1 MDDKWAL
8 SVTELNEYVRRKLA
22 GDPVLRAVAVRG
34 EVSGFKRY
42 TSGHCYFA
50 LKDETSRVQCVL
62 WRQQALKMTFRIED
76 GMRVTVRG
84 AASVF
89 VQSGSY
95 QLYVDSVTR
104 EGVGDLYLR
113 FEALKK
119 KLAAEGLFDPARK
132 RELPLLPK
140 VIGVATSRSGA
151 VIRDIIRVSKRRDP
165 NVGVLLAPCA
175 VQGAGAAEEIVRAI
189 ERLNE
194 DGRPDVILVGR
205 GGGSLED
212 LWPFNE
218 EIVARAIAASRIPVI
233 SCVGHETDF
242 TIADFAADAR
252 ASTPS
257 NAAELAVPVVAELK
271 QSVEALSRQ
280 LTSALLRAQQ
290 LRRARLQALSA
301 SPALTMPRRMLIER
315 RAPAHCADKKARR
328 HGAAAVALFARAFG
342 ARPRGRGAPR
352 LCRGLQGRQMRP
364 RSGRAARGR
373 RHRSTHARR
382 QRRGGGKGWRTSPL
396 NRAWTNWN
404 RWCAALKAARC
415 RWRSPFRPLSA
426 AWR

>member
-22 GDPVLRAVAVRG
+22 GDPVLRAVSVRG

-42 TSGHCYFA
+42 ASGHCYFA

-62 WRQQALKMTFRIED
+62 WRQQAAKLTFQIED

-84 AASVF
+84 AASLF

-95 QLYVDSVTR
+95 RLYVDCVER

-151 VIRDIIRVSKRRDP
+151 VIRDIIRVSRRRDP

-189 ERLNE
+189 GRLND

-205 GGGSLED
+205 GGGSIED

-257 NAAELAVPVVAELK
+257 NAAELAVPVVSELK

-301 SPALTMPRRMLIER
+301 SPAMTMPRRMLIER
-315 RAPAHCADKKARR
+315 RE
-328 HGAAAVALFARAFG
+328 AALTAL
-342 ARPRGRGAPR
+342 
-352 LCRGLQGRQMRP
+352 
-364 RSGRAARGR
+364 AARLPAALTKKRDAMER
-373 RHRSTHARR
+373 RLSLSSRALSALDPEGVV
-382 QRRGGGKGWRTSPL
+382 RRGYAVVFKDGKCVAEAQKLRAGDAIEVHMRGG
-396 NRAWTNWN
+396 NV
-404 RWCAALKAARC
+404 AAEVTDGELH
-415 RWRSPFRPLSA
+415 L
-426 AWR
+426 

>member
-22 GDPVLRAVAVRG
+22 GDPVLRAVSVRG

-42 TSGHCYFA
+42 ASGHCYFA

-62 WRQQALKMTFRIED
+62 WRQQAAKLTFQIED

-84 AASVF
+84 AASLF

-95 QLYVDSVTR
+95 QLYVDCVER

-175 VQGAGAAEEIVRAI
+175 VQGAGAAEEIARAI
-189 ERLNE
+189 ERLGE
-194 DGRPDVILVGR
+194 DGRPDVLLVGR
-205 GGGSLED
+205 GGGSIED

-257 NAAELAVPVVAELK
+257 NAAELAVPMVSELK

-301 SPALTMPRRMLIER
+301 SPAMTMPRRMLIER
-315 RAPAHCADKKARR
+315 RE
-328 HGAAAVALFARAFG
+328 AALTAL
-342 ARPRGRGAPR
+342 
-352 LCRGLQGRQMRP
+352 
-364 RSGRAARGR
+364 AARLPAALTKKRDAMER
-373 RHRSTHARR
+373 RLSLSSRALSALDPEGVV
-382 QRRGGGKGWRTSPL
+382 RRGYAVVFKDGKCVAEAQKLRAGDAIEVHMRGG
-396 NRAWTNWN
+396 NV
-404 RWCAALKAARC
+404 AAEVTDG
-415 RWRSPFRPLSA
+415 
-426 AWR
+426 

>member
-34 EVSGFKRY
+34 EISGFKRY

-62 WRQQALKMTFRIED
+62 WRQQAAKLAFPPED

-175 VQGAGAAEEIVRAI
+175 VQGAGAAEEIARAI
-189 ERLNE
+189 ERLGE
-194 DGRPDVILVGR
+194 DGRPDVLLVGR
-205 GGGSLED
+205 GGGSIED

-257 NAAELAVPVVAELK
+257 NAAELAVPVIAELK

-280 LTSALLRAQQ
+280 MTSALLRAQQ

-301 SPALTMPRRMLIER
+301 SPALTVPRRMLIER
-315 RAPAHCADKKARR
+315 RETALSALAARLP
-328 HGAAAVALFARAFG
+328 VALTKKRDAMER
-342 ARPRGRGAPR
+342 R
-352 LCRGLQGRQMRP
+352 LLVA
-364 RSGRAARGR
+364 GRALAALDPEGVV
-373 RHRSTHARR
+373 
-382 QRRGGGKGWRTSPL
+382 RRGYAVVLKDGKCVPEAGALRAGDAIEVHMRGG
-396 NRAWTNWN
+396 NV
-404 RWCAALKAARC
+404 AAEVTDG
-415 RWRSPFRPLSA
+415 
-426 AWR
+426 

>member
-1 MDDKWAL
+1 M
-8 SVTELNEYVRRKLA
+8 
-22 GDPVLRAVAVRG
+22 
-34 EVSGFKRY
+34 
-42 TSGHCYFA
+42 
-50 LKDETSRVQCVL
+50 QCVL
-62 WRQQALKMTFRIED
+62 WRQQAAKLAFPPED

-95 QLYVDSVTR
+95 QLYVDSMAR

-113 FEALKK
+113 FEELKK

-132 RELPLLPK
+132 RPIPLLPK
-140 VIGVATSRSGA
+140 MIGVATSRSGA
-151 VIRDIIRVSKRRDP
+151 VIRDIIRVSRRRDP

-189 ERLNE
+189 ERLNA

-218 EIVARAIAASRIPVI
+218 EVVARAIAASRIPVI

-257 NAAELAVPVVAELK
+257 NAAELAVPVIAELK

-280 LTSALLRAQQ
+280 MTSALLRAQQ

-301 SPALTMPRRMLIER
+301 SPALTVPRRMLIER
-315 RAPAHCADKKARR
+315 RETALSALAARLP
-328 HGAAAVALFARAFG
+328 VALTKKRDAMER
-342 ARPRGRGAPR
+342 R
-352 LCRGLQGRQMRP
+352 LLVA
-364 RSGRAARGR
+364 GRALAALDPEGVV
-373 RHRSTHARR
+373 
-382 QRRGGGKGWRTSPL
+382 RRGYAVVLKDGKCVPEAGALRAGDAIEVHMRGG
-396 NRAWTNWN
+396 NV
-404 RWCAALKAARC
+404 AAEVTDG
-415 RWRSPFRPLSA
+415 
-426 AWR
+426 

>member
-22 GDPVLRAVAVRG
+22 GDPVLRAVSVRG

-42 TSGHCYFA
+42 ASGHCYFA

-62 WRQQALKMTFRIED
+62 WRQQAAKLTFQIED

-84 AASVF
+84 AASLF

-95 QLYVDSVTR
+95 QLYVDCVER

-151 VIRDIIRVSKRRDP
+151 VIRDIIRVSRRRDP

-175 VQGAGAAEEIVRAI
+175 VQGAGAAEEIARAI
-189 ERLNE
+189 ERLGE
-194 DGRPDVILVGR
+194 DGRPDVLLVGR
-205 GGGSLED
+205 GGGSIED

-257 NAAELAVPVVAELK
+257 NAAELAVPVVSELK

-301 SPALTMPRRMLIER
+301 SPAMTMPRRMLIER
-315 RAPAHCADKKARR
+315 RE
-328 HGAAAVALFARAFG
+328 AALTAL
-342 ARPRGRGAPR
+342 
-352 LCRGLQGRQMRP
+352 
-364 RSGRAARGR
+364 AARLPAALTKKRDAMER
-373 RHRSTHARR
+373 RLSLSSRALSALDPEGVV
-382 QRRGGGKGWRTSPL
+382 RRGYAVVFKDGKCVAEAQKLRAGDAIEVHMRGG
-396 NRAWTNWN
+396 NV
-404 RWCAALKAARC
+404 AAEVTDGELH
-415 RWRSPFRPLSA
+415 L
-426 AWR
+426 